1 MLINTPLLVQLLIIS
16 LHSEKHTMNY
26 DISYLRIKSEIE
38 AQACPIHN
46 IRPLARIE
54 NNQIHLRCCCD
65 MFTSKCMT
73 EVDRKLRNN
82 EVLIN
87 IIDAW
92 EKDLYVNELQA
103 G

>member
-1 MLINTPLLVQLLIIS
+1 
-16 LHSEKHTMNY
+16 MNY
-26 DISYLRIKSEIE
+26 DINYLRIKSEIE
-38 AQACPIHN
+38 ATACPIHN

-54 NNQIHLRCCCD
+54 GDRINLRCCCD
-65 MFTSKCMT
+65 MFTSRCMA
-73 EVDRKLRNN
+73 EVDRKLNN
-82 EVLIN
+82 NRVLIN

>member
-1 MLINTPLLVQLLIIS
+1 
-16 LHSEKHTMNY
+16 
-26 DISYLRIKSEIE
+26 
-38 AQACPIHN
+38 
-46 IRPLARIE
+46 
-54 NNQIHLRCCCD
+54 
-65 MFTSKCMT
+65 MT